1 MQQYGIEN
9 FTFELLETVPKD
21 KLSEREKFYIDF
33 YKTKETGLN
42 ERSGLKLTFVSNFC
56 FIITN
61 LLLMNRRENNGIFL
75 FNH

>member
-33 YKTKETGLN
+33 NKTKETGLN
-42 ERSGLKLTFVSNFC
+42 ERSG
-56 FIITN
+56 
-61 LLLMNRRENNGIFL
+61 
-75 FNH
+75 